1 MEGNE
6 NWIAARRVKDHLQ
19 PEGSWQDLQRRVR
32 VIESFR
38 FNSHLS
44 LLVTDKFS
52 TTCTAAALRSW
63 VNTITSELLLDH
75 GAQPQVVHMYVCLA
89 RSPHDG
95 LVRSADRWAAKSLCK
110 RKRLLMSS
118 SVRNHK
124 QLTVLDHDDV
134 VSTFRHPDYQEL
146 FSCTESFPPLLLW
159 PLLLL
164 PLFVFLTCLAVTG
177 ASDVAAG

>member
-124 QLTVLDHDDV
+124 QLSWTMMMW
-134 VSTFRHPDYQEL
+134 
-146 FSCTESFPPLLLW
+146 CPLSGI
-159 PLLLL
+159 P
-164 PLFVFLTCLAVTG
+164 TTRNCLAARNLFLLCCCG
-177 ASDVAAG
+177 RCCCCRCLCS